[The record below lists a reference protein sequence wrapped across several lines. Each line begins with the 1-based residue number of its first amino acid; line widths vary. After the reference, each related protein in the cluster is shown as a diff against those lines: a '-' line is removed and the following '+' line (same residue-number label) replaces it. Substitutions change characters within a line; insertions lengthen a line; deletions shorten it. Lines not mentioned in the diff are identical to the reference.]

1 MFSLVFLIDELFE
14 ILFYDGLHLL
24 VRSCRSPR
32 KRKRVRRKIQIKETC
47 FAAEL
52 ILFYSIAFNNVGN
65 SLLKLSSTNRY
76 IFIISTVRAQKLRGF
91 ALLSVARGI
100 IRLMNMSYI
109 YVLQS
114 RKDTIIRS
122 CGTLLLVLRAVVELP
137 KPPTLDC
144 LSVSVQ
150 KKLGGG

>member
-76 IFIISTVRAQKLRGF
+76 IFISTCPKITWFRAFIGRKRNHPF
-91 ALLSVARGI
+91 NEYALHLSVAEPKRYHHSKL
-100 IRLMNMSYI
+100 RNSSAC
-109 YVLQS
+109 VAC
-114 RKDTIIRS
+114 S
-122 CGTLLLVLRAVVELP
+122 CRVT
-137 KPPTLDC
+137 
-144 LSVSVQ
+144 
-150 KKLGGG
+150 